1 MDPKELRGLLEAYS
15 EVYTPQEEIDEAV
28 KGESSER
35 RKDLA
40 AERRAGHRPK
50 SAKEG
55 ENYASHK
62 LAQMAYVK
70 RQRMGEEVEQI
81 DEISA
86 GLAGKVVNARI
97 ERTGAAADRENR
109 ARTPQNVRATVD
121 AADKEAKARKLA
133 AGVRARRVANE
144 EVEQIDELKKSTLG
158 SYVKKASKDVA
169 DRSFDHGESERRQ
182 YDDHPDDEREGKRI
196 ETRKKGISRAVDK
209 MMKKEHFDV
218 FDTVLE
224 FLQVEGY
231 AETLEEAE
239 WLMANKIDEE
249 AINIILGEAI
259 TSEKGKAKA
268 AEMIAARSTPSGRAK
283 SGKGANVAQI
293 RQIRGSGRG
302 SFDREGLGGTPMTP
316 TMAKNPIKK
325 QNYIGTGNKAARR
338 AGTYQEQFELWVN
351 SLVEE
356 GYNLSGYTWD
366 EMYEIY
372 LDEAQEARNNPEKY
386 EREQSKKSAPVRGER
401 TPMPPRG
408 DKRRE
413 DFEKWYAANVR

>member
-15 EVYTPQEEIDEAV
+15 EVYAPEEEIDEEQKPFPFKKVEKQMEKARKGSVYAKKGNPGPVPNTTDDEKKNTTRFSKMFHAQQKAKRAKQEADKARRSPTFYKDTHPASAPKMAKAQREEFEIDEAV

-109 ARTPQNVRATVD
+109 ARTPQNVRDTVA

-133 AGVRARRVANE
+133 AGVRARRAANE
-144 EVEQIDELKKSTLG
+144 EVEI
-158 SYVKKASKDVA
+158 
-169 DRSFDHGESERRQ
+169 
-182 YDDHPDDEREGKRI
+182 
-196 ETRKKGISRAVDK
+196 
-209 MMKKEHFDV
+209 FDV
-218 FDTVLE
+218 VLE
-224 FLQVEGY
+224 FLQAEGY

-239 WLMANKIDEE
+239 WLMANVIDEE
-249 AINIILGEAI
+249 AIDIILGEAD
-259 TSEKGKAKA
+259 SLAAQQERREKRQKANMKKQGTPGFDY
-268 AEMIAARSTPSGRAK
+268 SKPPSGK
-283 SGKGANVAQI
+283 KG
-293 RQIRGSGRG
+293 
-302 SFDREGLGGTPMTP
+302 
-316 TMAKNPIKK
+316 
-325 QNYIGTGNKAARR
+325 
-338 AGTYQEQFELWVN
+338 
-351 SLVEE
+351 
-356 GYNLSGYTWD
+356 
-366 EMYEIY
+366 Y
-372 LDEAQEARNNPEKY
+372 LDAITKKEEYVDESQHARENPEKY
-386 EREQSKKSAPVRGER
+386 EREQSKKSAPVRGEK